1 MGLDAAAALEAA
13 NSRLEARVSERL
25 PPLQSNHGR
34 THIDTISKRSLKCL
48 FYKKVLCVLSV
59 G

>member
-48 FYKKVLCVLSV
+48 LYKKLLCIF
-59 G
+59 